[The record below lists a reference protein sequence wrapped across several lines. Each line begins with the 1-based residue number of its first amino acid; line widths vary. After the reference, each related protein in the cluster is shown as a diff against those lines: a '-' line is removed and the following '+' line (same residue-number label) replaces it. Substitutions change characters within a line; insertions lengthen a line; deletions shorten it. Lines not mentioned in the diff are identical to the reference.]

1 MEELYRVSV
10 RGGRYERVLATPA
23 QWICLSDDGK
33 SFLYQDRKGGENE
46 WRKHHTSSVTR
57 DIWNYDV
64 ASGKHTRLTTWEGED
79 RNPRYSPDNRSVYFL
94 SERSGSFNVWN
105 MPVDNPSEARQVTFF
120 KTHPVRFL
128 SISRD
133 GTLCFGYNGEI
144 YTMSGSSS
152 PRKFDVKI
160 TPDGPTD
167 KYARLPVKEG
177 HDATVSPDGKQIAF
191 VSRGE
196 IFVTSAAYNTTRRIT
211 TTAEAE
217 NDPDFASDNR
227 TLAYA

>member
-1 MEELYRVSV
+1 
-10 RGGRYERVLATPA
+10 
-23 QWICLSDDGK
+23 
-33 SFLYQDRKGGENE
+33 
-46 WRKHHTSSVTR
+46 
-57 DIWNYDV
+57 
-64 ASGKHTRLTTWEGED
+64 
-79 RNPRYSPDNRSVYFL
+79 
-94 SERSGSFNVWN
+94 

-227 TLAYA
+227 TLAYASERDGYWNIYTAVSYTHLTLPTIA